1 MIKYGMALVGQ
12 SVTTDAISNL
22 QKRAGINVT
31 GVLDTETKK
40 LLVIPRCG
48 VTEDVYNDQEYGKE
62 KGITERRRRKR
73 FTLQGSTWK
82 KNVSV
87 ATQADL
93 ATERERQLPTRNPA
107 ERTKRDLP
115 LCHWSSQLFHL
126 RAPSSTDVPVLLL
139 NQPET
144 HDAERASL
152 LYPCNAIS
160 SDQLFSGRFSREF

>member
-1 MIKYGMALVGQ
+1 MALVGQ
-12 SVTTDAISNL
+12 SVTTNEISKL
-22 QKRAGINVT
+22 QRRAGINVT

-48 VTEDVYNDQEYGKE
+48 VTEDDYKGQEYDKG

-87 ATQADL
+87 AAQADL
-93 ATERERQLPTRNPA
+93 ATERKRQLPTGERA

-115 LCHWSSQLFHL
+115 LCHWSGRLFDL
-126 RAPSSTDVPVLLL
+126 RTPSSTDVPVLLL
-139 NQPET
+139 NRPGT
-144 HDAERASL
+144 YDA
-152 LYPCNAIS
+152 
-160 SDQLFSGRFSREF
+160 